1 MNKSPHPKYH
11 DIIPQKKTLI
21 VRAIN
26 NCNEG
31 IIWNNISF
39 VFVLSI
45 MYSRDAQIQINTNT
59 DEMLLFIYSCY
70 APAFPLQI
78 LGNWVY
84 HKGCDNHSSR
94 IVAIDVYGPLTFGR
108 NN

>member
-1 MNKSPHPKYH
+1 MSKSPHPKYH
-11 DIIPQKKTLI
+11 DIMQQKKLLSSGQLI
-21 VRAIN
+21 IATSA
-26 NCNEG
+26 
-31 IIWNNISF
+31 SF
-39 VFVLSI
+39 ETIFRLFSYFPSCTVEMLKL
-45 MYSRDAQIQINTNT
+45 QINTNT

-94 IVAIDVYGPLTFGR
+94 IVATDVYGPLTFGR